1 MKRIWLLLIIPAFWF
16 TGCSSF
22 SKVQKSNDYEY
33 KLQMAE
39 QYFVKKKYNWAQQ
52 LFEELL
58 PIYKGTDKAENMLY
72 KYAYCAYYQADYQS
86 AEGIFKQFIES
97 FPKSEMVEEVDFM
110 RAYCYYKESPKVQLD
125 QANTVKAMGAMQAYI
140 NMHPTSPRN
149 KEANNIIDICRQK
162 LEQKEEE
169 AAQLYFNI
177 GYFRA
182 AGITFAQVLDDY
194 PESPKGDFYKLMVIK
209 SYYEFARISVEWKQ
223 KERFEKVE
231 TEYRDFADRYPDS
244 KLLAE
249 AQRINIITQN
259 SLKALQN
266 EQAKASAGS

>member
-1 MKRIWLLLIIPAFWF
+1 MKRSWILLLFPAFLMI
-16 TGCSSF
+16 GCSEF
-22 SKVQKSNDYEY
+22 SHVQKSNNYEY
-33 KLQMAE
+33 KLRMAE

-97 FPKSEMVEEVDFM
+97 FPRSEEVEEVDFM
-110 RAYCYYKESPKVQLD
+110 RAYCYYKESPKVELD
-125 QANTVKAMGAMQAYI
+125 QANTVKAMGAMQAFI
-140 NMHPTSPRN
+140 NMHPNSPRI
-149 KEANNIIDICRQK
+149 KEASNIIDICRLK
-162 LEQKEEE
+162 LEEKEEE

-182 AGITFAQVLDDY
+182 AGITFAQVLEDY
-194 PESPKGDFYKLMVIK
+194 PDSPKGDFYKLMIVK
-209 SYYEFARISVEWKQ
+209 SYYEFAKISVEWKQ
-223 KERFEKVE
+223 KERYEQVE
-231 TEYRDFADRYPDS
+231 TEYRDFVDRFPDS
-244 KLLAE
+244 KLLPE
-249 AQRINIITQN
+249 VKRVYTLTEN

-266 EQAKASAGS
+266 EQAKASAGI